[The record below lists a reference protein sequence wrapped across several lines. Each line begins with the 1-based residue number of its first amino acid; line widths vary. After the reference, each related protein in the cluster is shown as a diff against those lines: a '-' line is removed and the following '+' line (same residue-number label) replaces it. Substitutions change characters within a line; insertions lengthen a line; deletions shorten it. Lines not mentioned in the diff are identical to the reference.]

1 MIIRKIYMP
10 ALLFTLAVSAF
21 SACNDDD
28 GDNPQFN
35 DGNYPPAVA
44 EILVKKCATSGCH
57 NTASKDA
64 AAGLDLS
71 TWDKM
76 FLGTRSGATVVPF
89 RSDQSTLFYF
99 VNTDTTLG
107 ITQLPT
113 MPYNQPAL
121 TAAEVLTLR
130 DWIDNG
136 APDKNGFVKFSDN
149 PDRRKVYITNQ
160 GCDLVGVHDPATRV
174 VMRYINVGNS
184 ASIESPHMVRVSP
197 DGQYWYVIGIA
208 GNFIQKFRAS
218 DDVKVGEAIIGVG
231 NWNTFVISPDG
242 TKAWVIDL
250 STVGRIA
257 YVNLVD
263 MSLVMYYTDP
273 GLFTSPH
280 GSFMNPSGN
289 ILYVT
294 DQLGNK
300 IYKWDVSNPL
310 APDYEEVVINSSGG
324 LTAHPHEIIF
334 HPDGS
339 KYFVTCDNRDEVRV
353 LDAATD
359 TVMAVIPTMDYPLEM
374 SVSPSRGYLFVSCM
388 EGNGV
393 TVIDINNLAFVKNI
407 STGFD
412 PHGLVVDEVEDVVY
426 VANRNLPLSGGPP
439 PHHISSCGGRNG
451 YMTVIDMST
460 LELEPGFKFELSVD
474 PYSVMIRN

>member
-1 MIIRKIYMP
+1 MRIYKYILLTGIIMMP
-10 ALLFTLAVSAF
+10 FA
-21 SACNDDD
+21 ACKDDD
-28 GDNPQFN
+28 GGDPEPS
-35 DGNYPPAVA
+35 DGNYPAEVA

-71 TWDKM
+71 TWDNM
-76 FLGTRSGATVVPF
+76 FLGTRSGATVVPY

-99 VNTDTTLG
+99 INTDTALG
-107 ITQLPT
+107 ITQIPT

-121 TAAEVLTLR
+121 TEAEVLTIR
-130 DWIDNG
+130 NWIDAG
-136 APDKNGFVKFSDN
+136 APNKDGFVKFSDN
-149 PDRRKVYITNQ
+149 PNRRKVYVTNQ
-160 GCDLVGVHDPATRV
+160 GCDLVGVHDPKTRV

-208 GNFIQKFRAS
+208 GNFIQKFNTS
-218 DDVKVGEAIIGVG
+218 DDSFVAEANIGFG
-231 NWNTFVISPDG
+231 NWNTFAISPDG

-250 STVGRIA
+250 NNIGRIA
-257 YVNLVD
+257 YVDLVN
-263 MSLVMYYTDP
+263 MSLVMYYND
-273 GLFTSPH
+273 GSSFSSPH
-280 GSFMNPSGN
+280 GSFLDPSGTF
-289 ILYVT
+289 LYVT

-300 IYKWDVSNPL
+300 LYKWDVSNPNL
-310 APDYEEVVINSSGG
+310 PEYETVVVNTTPGQP
-324 LTAHPHEIIF
+324 AEPHEVMF

-339 KYFVTCDNRDEVRV
+339 KYFVTCQGTDEVRV
-353 LDAATD
+353 MDAATD
-359 TVMAVIPTMDYPLEM
+359 ALITVIPTSAYPLEM
-374 SVSPSRGYLFVSCM
+374 SISPSRGYLFVSCM
-388 EGNGV
+388 EGNAV
-393 TVIDINNLAFVKNI
+393 TVIDINNLTFVKNI
-407 STGFD
+407 TTGFD

-426 VANRNLPLSGGPP
+426 VANRNLPTSGGPP